1 LNAPFIGK
9 YQVLGELAPGGMAQ
23 LFLCC
28 TQGPGG
34 FRKLVVVKRITS
46 EASEDD
52 NFVNMFLDEARVT
65 AAFSNPSI
73 AQVFDLGED
82 RNGLYVAMEFIAG
95 QNLNEVVHACALQSA
110 VLPLGFSVSVVHDC
124 ALALHY
130 AHTFKN
136 MAGEEAS
143 VVHRDVAQK
152 NIMVTYDGQVKLL
165 DFGIAKAKNALA
177 KTRVGM
183 VKGTAG
189 YMSPEQVR
197 GDALDGR
204 SDVFSLGVVFWEMVT
219 GRRLFS
225 AQTELEELQLILNS
239 KIERPSAVE
248 PTVPDNLSDVVMK
261 ALQRDRSQRFASA
274 RDLSKAIA
282 SRVPHLLFD
291 SEERAQFM
299 RDRFHDRILTTRKLI
314 ESSDD
319 EVEDAMQAFQR
330 ESSGAFPVQVKPKH
344 SLKRLAAVAEAPA
357 GKARRLSSSHSTSKR
372 LSKITDREPT
382 DAQAPAL
389 ETPGVTPAVQS
400 KGRFTRMAEAQR
412 TSPWPYAIAVVVALF
427 GGFIFYKVMLA
438 DSLKPEVMVPPVQ
451 PLEAENA
458 PINTVEPLP
467 EKTPEPKTPDK
478 DAGVEVKR
486 VLAKGDIV
494 LFLIPAAT
502 VTEGKKTLGE
512 GQRIA
517 LTLSASVHNLVITG
531 PDNVRR
537 RLSLPV
543 VAGKNKNL
551 KFNLEELPAF

>member
-1 LNAPFIGK
+1 LKAQTIGK

-34 FRKLVVVKRITS
+34 FRKLVVVKRITP

-82 RNGLYVAMEFIAG
+82 QNGLYVAMEFIAG

-143 VVHRDVAQK
+143 VVHRDVAPK

-177 KTRVGM
+177 KTRVGT

-197 GDALDGR
+197 GDTLDGR

-225 AQTELEELQLILNS
+225 AQTELKELQLMLDS
-239 KIERPSAVE
+239 KIERPSAIE
-248 PTVPDNLSDVVMK
+248 PTVPDSLSDVVMK

-274 RDLSKAIA
+274 RELSKAIA
-282 SRVPHLLFD
+282 TRVPHLIFD
-291 SEERAQFM
+291 LEERARFM
-299 RDRFHDRILTTRKLI
+299 RERFPNRVLNTRKLI
-314 ESSDD
+314 QSSDD
-319 EVEDAMQAFQR
+319 EVEDAVQALQR
-330 ESSGAFPVQVKPKH
+330 ESSSAFPVQMKPKH
-344 SLKRLAAVAEAPA
+344 SLKRLAVVAEAPA
-357 GKARRLSSSHSTSKR
+357 GKVRGLSSSHS
-372 LSKITDREPT
+372 
-382 DAQAPAL
+382 APAI
-389 ETPGVTPAVQS
+389 QR
-400 KGRFTRMAEAQR
+400 KGRFTKMAEAQR
-412 TSPWPYAIAVVVALF
+412 TSSWPYAIAVVVALL
-427 GGFIFYKVMLA
+427 GGFVFYKVMLA
-438 DSLKPEVMVPPVQ
+438 DALKPEVAVPLIQ
-451 PLEAENA
+451 PLETDIVPVKA
-458 PINTVEPLP
+458 VEPLP
-467 EKTPEPKTPDK
+467 EKTPAPQMPRR
-478 DAGVEVKR
+478 DASVEVKR
-486 VLAKGDIV
+486 ILAKGEIV

-543 VAGKNKNL
+543 AAGKNKNL